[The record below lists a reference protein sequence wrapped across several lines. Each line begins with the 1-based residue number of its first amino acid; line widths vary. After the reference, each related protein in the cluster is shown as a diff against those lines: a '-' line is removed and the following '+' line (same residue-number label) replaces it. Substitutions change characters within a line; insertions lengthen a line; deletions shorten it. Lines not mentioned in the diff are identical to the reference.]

1 MNKELV
7 EKLKNKDYV
16 REFGRMS
23 KEERELYKKVGARNC
38 VRYSAVLGTCG
49 WYDAFDFYEQFSYA
63 IKSDYQPEPEFKDIE
78 IKEYQFK
85 CVYGPNDVHMLGI
98 EIFKNDRLLIWPLHE
113 IPSLPNFKEFWR
125 KGTGQ
130 NTESLTGYLDVA
142 NQIRAGNKVYARF
155 IKE

>member
-16 REFGRMS
+16 REFSRMS

-38 VRYSAVLGTCG
+38 VRYSSVLGTCG

-63 IKSDYQPEPEFKDIE
+63 IKPDYQAEPEYEDVE
-78 IKEYQFK
+78 IKQSEPFG
-85 CVYGPNDVHMLGI
+85 VLGI
-98 EIFKNDRLLIWPLHE
+98 TIDGQFHALHE
-113 IPSLPNFKEFWR
+113 IPSMPNFRGFISCGVEIPMEEVA
-125 KGTGQ
+125 GA
-130 NTESLTGYLDVA
+130 LD
-142 NQIRAGNKVYARF
+142 QKTKVIARM